1 MLRLPALCMLRL
13 PALCLLRLPA
23 VWSIWVYALIVV
35 IQL

>member
-1 MLRLPALCMLRL
+1 MLRL